1 MALVSK
7 RNYKTVLGDTTLEL
21 EANTGESFLIKDV
34 KIYNPAT
41 DYATFNIET
50 NTVGYFRVGGVLG
63 SHLPFPAGRSQ
74 HSHDMLTGA
83 TEVAVMA
90 NGALI
95 ADAGGIEMAA
105 PRLAET
111 AASTL
116 YSRVLQLAK
125 AGLIGGKTIIRLLIE
140 LGYFNGYPIAQGE
153 TFSIAGV
160 AQADAIQ
167 MVEYEVYDPGDQMPE
182 MPNGSK
188 GTEKLYI
195 NYGGSGAVI
204 NLTGNTLLNKTANP
218 AEFPDFPFGK
228 NVPGNRQ
235 IDLIGLLASD
245 VAPSANEGTNYT
257 YSKYL
262 SFFHDT
268 QFLFD
273 EDKNGLLYYNPIATA
288 LGTMDH
294 VGEGY
299 SVGGNLSDID
309 ARFPHIFDPAIVFD
323 DGEELVIQW
332 NTERTLT
339 GQSISEALQEIGLIL
354 KLRPKT

>member
-7 RNYKTVLGDTTLEL
+7 RNYKTVLGNTALEL

-50 NTVGYFRVGGVLG
+50 NTVGYFRIGGVLG
-63 SHLPFPAGRSQ
+63 SHLPFPSGRSQ
-74 HSHDMLTGA
+74 HSHDMLTGSTA
-83 TEVAVMA
+83 VAVMA

-95 ADAGGIEMAA
+95 ADAGGTETAA

-111 AASTL
+111 ATSTT
-116 YSRVLQLAK
+116 YARVLQLAK
-125 AGLIGGKTIIRLLIE
+125 AGLIGSKTIIKLLIE
-140 LGYFNGYPIAQGE
+140 LGIFDGYPIAQGE

-167 MVEYEVYDPGDQMPE
+167 MVEYEVYDPDDMAPD

-188 GTEKLYI
+188 SSEKLYI
-195 NYGGSGAVI
+195 NYGGSGATI
-204 NLTGNTLLNKTANP
+204 NVTGNTVLTTPANP

-245 VAPSANEGTNYT
+245 VAPSANDGTDFT
-257 YSKYL
+257 YSRYL

-273 EDKNGLLYYNPIATA
+273 EDKNGLLYYNPIETA
-288 LGTMDH
+288 LGSMDH

-299 SVGGNLSDID
+299 SVGGNFSDID
-309 ARFPHIFDPAIVFD
+309 ARFPHIFEPALVFD

-332 NTERTLT
+332 NTVRTLA
-339 GQSISEALQEIGLIL
+339 GQTISEALQEIGLIL